1 MMVQLIMGVHCS
13 TCSCRQTWHTKINLV
28 HAAVMILMCLL
39 SRHRCEARRGVS
51 RAYSHSED
59 HSSWSYDGE
68 HRVRTDR
75 ISSYASFVE
84 KLSHP
89 CAPHSRVTRSHRGHA
104 PLDRVKLVSTLSTLE
119 RVNSVS
125 SLLQLHPSGSLVG
138 AVFQLARVVRT
149 LQRTP
154 SPSPSPSSRSSP
166 SPSPSS
172 STRSRRETEEEAG
185 VETAELRNLV
195 AGIQMMLTEHV
206 LEVIIIRAGW
216 PGYSH
221 DTADTD
227 PVILQLGYSC
237 GQQRPSSLPSDT
249 GELGANTTLREAAR
263 SVLR

>member
-1 MMVQLIMGVHCS
+1 MMVHLIMGVHCS
-13 TCSCRQTWHTKINLV
+13 TCSCRQTWHTKINPV

-59 HSSWSYDGE
+59 HSSRSYDGE

-89 CAPHSRVTRSHRGHA
+89 CASHSRVTRSHRGPA
-104 PLDRVKLVSTLSTLE
+104 PLDRVNLVSTLSTLE

-154 SPSPSPSSRSSP
+154 SLSSPSPSSTS
-166 SPSPSS
+166 
-172 STRSRRETEEEAG
+172 RSRRETEDEDEAG
-185 VETAELRNLV
+185 IETAELRNLV

-206 LEVIIIRAGW
+206 LEVIIIIIIIIVL
-216 PGYSH
+216 YY
-221 DTADTD
+221 
-227 PVILQLGYSC
+227 LL
-237 GQQRPSSLPSDT
+237 
-249 GELGANTTLREAAR
+249 EMAR
-263 SVLR
+263 DIWSGDCNY

>member
-89 CAPHSRVTRSHRGHA
+89 CASHSRVTRSHHGPA

-154 SPSPSPSSRSSP
+154 SLSSPSPSSTS
-166 SPSPSS
+166 
-172 STRSRRETEEEAG
+172 RSRRETEAEAG
-185 VETAELRNLV
+185 IETAELRNLV

-221 DTADTD
+221 DAADTD
-227 PVILQLGYSC
+227 PVMLQLGYTC

-249 GELGANTTLREAAR
+249 RELGANTTLRGAA
-263 SVLR
+263 STALR

>member
-1 MMVQLIMGVHCS
+1 MLVHLIMGLHCS
-13 TCSCRQTWHTKINLV
+13 TCSCRQVWHTKLNIV

-51 RAYSHSED
+51 RSYSHSED
-59 HSSWSYDGE
+59 QSSRSYDGE

-89 CAPHSRVTRSHRGHA
+89 CTPHSRVTRSHRGPA

-125 SLLQLHPSGSLVG
+125 SLLQLHPSSSLVG

-154 SPSPSPSSRSSP
+154 SPSPSPSP
-166 SPSPSS
+166 SPPSS
-172 STRSRRETEEEAG
+172 SRSRRGTEEEAAAG
-185 VETAELRNLV
+185 LETAELRNLV

-206 LEVIIIRAGW
+206 LEVIMIIIIIII
-216 PGYSH
+216 
-221 DTADTD
+221 T
-227 PVILQLGYSC
+227 SC
-237 GQQRPSSLPSDT
+237 PYYNVKLS
-249 GELGANTTLREAAR
+249 
-263 SVLR
+263 

>member
-1 MMVQLIMGVHCS
+1 MVHLIMGVHCS
-13 TCSCRQTWHTKINLV
+13 TCSCRQTWHTKINPV

-59 HSSWSYDGE
+59 HSSRSYDGE

-89 CAPHSRVTRSHRGHA
+89 CAAPHSRVTRSHRGPA

-154 SPSPSPSSRSSP
+154 SLSSPPISPSSESRN
-166 SPSPSS
+166 
-172 STRSRRETEEEAG
+172 RRETEDEDEASI
-185 VETAELRNLV
+185 ETAELRNLV

-206 LEVIIIRAGW
+206 LEVIIIMIITCWRW
-216 PGYSH
+216 PGIQS
-221 DTADTD
+221 
-227 PVILQLGYSC
+227 
-237 GQQRPSSLPSDT
+237 
-249 GELGANTTLREAAR
+249 
-263 SVLR
+263 

>member
-1 MMVQLIMGVHCS
+1 MMVHLIMGVHCS
-13 TCSCRQTWHTKINLV
+13 TCSCRQTWHTKINPV

-59 HSSWSYDGE
+59 HSSRSYDGE

-89 CAPHSRVTRSHRGHA
+89 CAAPHSRVTRSHRGPA

-154 SPSPSPSSRSSP
+154 SLSSPPISPSSESRN
-166 SPSPSS
+166 
-172 STRSRRETEEEAG
+172 RRETEDEDDASI
-185 VETAELRNLV
+185 ETAELRNLV

-206 LEVIIIRAGW
+206 LEVIIIIIIIIVL
-216 PGYSH
+216 YY
-221 DTADTD
+221 
-227 PVILQLGYSC
+227 LL
-237 GQQRPSSLPSDT
+237 
-249 GELGANTTLREAAR
+249 EMAR
-263 SVLR
+263 DIWSGDCNY

>member
-1 MMVQLIMGVHCS
+1 MMVHLIMGVHCS
-13 TCSCRQTWHTKINLV
+13 TCSCRQTWHTKINPV

-59 HSSWSYDGE
+59 HSSRSYDGE

-89 CAPHSRVTRSHRGHA
+89 CAAPHSRVTRSHRGPA

-154 SPSPSPSSRSSP
+154 SSSSRS
-166 SPSPSS
+166 
-172 STRSRRETEEEAG
+172 RSRRETETGAG
-185 VETAELRNLV
+185 IETAELRNLV

-206 LEVIIIRAGW
+206 LEVVHN
-216 PGYSH
+216 H

-227 PVILQLGYSC
+227 PVFFQLGYSC

-249 GELGANTTLREAAR
+249 PELGANTTLRGAA
-263 SVLR
+263 STVLR

>member
-1 MMVQLIMGVHCS
+1 MMVHLIMGVHCS
-13 TCSCRQTWHTKINLV
+13 TCSCRQTWHTKINPV

-59 HSSWSYDGE
+59 HSSRSYDGE

-84 KLSHP
+84 KLSNP
-89 CAPHSRVTRSHRGHA
+89 CAPHSRVTRSHHGPA

-166 SPSPSS
+166 SS
-172 STRSRRETEEEAG
+172 STRSRRETEAG
-185 VETAELRNLV
+185 AGIDTAELRNLV
-195 AGIQMMLTEHV
+195 AGIQMMLTNYMIQV
-206 LEVIIIRAGW
+206 ASFYIV
-216 PGYSH
+216 
-221 DTADTD
+221 TAFF
-227 PVILQLGYSC
+227 
-237 GQQRPSSLPSDT
+237 
-249 GELGANTTLREAAR
+249 
-263 SVLR
+263 

>member
-1 MMVQLIMGVHCS
+1 MMVHLIMGVHCS
-13 TCSCRQTWHTKINLV
+13 TCSCRQTWHAKINPV

-59 HSSWSYDGE
+59 HSSRSYDGE

-84 KLSHP
+84 KLSNP
-89 CAPHSRVTRSHRGHA
+89 CAPHSRVTRSHRGPA

-149 LQRTP
+149 P
-154 SPSPSPSSRSSP
+154 PPSSRS
-166 SPSPSS
+166 
-172 STRSRRETEEEAG
+172 RSRRETEAG
-185 VETAELRNLV
+185 AGIDTAELRNLV

-206 LEVIIIRAGW
+206 LEVV
-216 PGYSH
+216 YS
-221 DTADTD
+221 
-227 PVILQLGYSC
+227 L
-237 GQQRPSSLPSDT
+237 
-249 GELGANTTLREAAR
+249 
-263 SVLR
+263 